1 MTDTPYKVLG
11 LLDDPDGVGVL
22 GQNDADTGTPVGVRG
37 EVHDS
42 SDGYGLATPD
52 DARVKGVLDTGGTDF
67 VVEAD
72 DGGTDNA
79 RNVVM
84 GDINNTVT
92 TGTLGATIGGGGNAT
107 FENRVEA
114 DFGTIGG
121 GRNHFVAELG
131 GTVSG
136 GVGNR
141 AQFHGTVVGGA
152 VNGADGFWSTVGGG
166 ASNVARGKGE
176 TVAGGVDNETDST
189 TGYATVAGGQSNVVT
204 GDYGTVGGGTEN
216 AVSGGRHAVVGG
228 GFNNAATDRQA
239 TVAGGRGNRATKDGA
254 TVGGGFSNAARGLD
268 STVPGGFDN
277 EAEANY
283 SFAAGRG
290 ANAVHSGSFVFGD
303 SSATAI
309 SSSGPDEVR
318 SQMPIYAP
326 SFNTTSARARKT
338 AVEPV
343 DPGAV
348 LSGVE
353 SLSVSTW
360 EFERD
365 EDDTRHV
372 GPMAGEFN
380 ETFEVGDG
388 DGHISSVDADG
399 VALAAIQGLSD
410 GLDEREDR
418 LDDLAGE
425 FDGLDDHRQRVER
438 LAAAVERRDEPVAR
452 LETETERKNRRID
465 ALERETDALREWVTD
480 LESRAAEV
488 AGDTPGDVA
497 VARESRR

>member
-239 TVAGGRGNRATKDGA
+239 TVAGGRANRATSDGA

-365 EDDTRHV
+365 DDDRHI

-380 ETFEVGDG
+380 EAFAVGVD
-388 DGHISSVDADG
+388 DGHINTIDADG
-399 VALAAIQGLSD
+399 VAFAAIQGLA
-410 GLDEREDR
+410 DR
-418 LDDLAGE
+418 LDEESDRLEAE
-425 FDGLDDHRQRVER
+425 NER
-438 LAAAVERRDEPVAR
+438 LREELAERDERVATLERRLDAVDAR
-452 LETETERKNRRID
+452 LET
-465 ALERETDALREWVTD
+465 
-480 LESRAAEV
+480 V
-488 AGDTPGDVA
+488 AGETATLTDG
-497 VARESRR
+497 ESTSADD